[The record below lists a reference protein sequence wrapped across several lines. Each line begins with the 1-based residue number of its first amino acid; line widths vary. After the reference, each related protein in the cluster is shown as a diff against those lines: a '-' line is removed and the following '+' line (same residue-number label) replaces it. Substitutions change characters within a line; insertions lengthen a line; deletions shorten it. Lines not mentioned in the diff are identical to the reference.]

1 MIVFIYFGRNYII
14 LSLNISHREKIKYK
28 KYDEKKV
35 LKRIINYC
43 KKEMIYNLF
52 IISNRLYYN
61 INNIYDYEINIKW
74 KIESKNIIK
83 NKLEY
88 YKINDILLHIQ

>member
-1 MIVFIYFGRNYII
+1 
-14 LSLNISHREKIKYK
+14 
-28 KYDEKKV
+28 
-35 LKRIINYC
+35 
-43 KKEMIYNLF
+43 MIYNLI

-61 INNIYDYEINIKW
+61 INNIYNYEINIKW